1 MNNDRSISYIY
12 YRGFY
17 VRQSELY
24 LSTTYVTTTLVG
36 CIVNDKKY
44 KSNNK
49 EKYEEYTGAGI
60 VLSDPK
66 NKFFVLGQLTPDK
79 LSITDSTLIKNELR
93 KYIKNDTDDVLLYS
107 LGKPDVSAPIF
118 KNFNNMK
125 DELMKFMD
133 KVEIAKGI
141 YNIEPIPPKA
151 DEHIIITKSFD
162 PEYFKSGNTYEILL
176 TDHPKYKKSMSGI
189 LTHYD
194 KQRLVFYAYEVD
206 SEVGGFTH
214 KDTLEL
220 SIEDVEKYNI
230 KFLYYLSQTGVYDTL
245 NKVHDYVNSSIKD
258 LIGEE
263 FRISLRICH
272 EKSDED
278 E

>member
-36 CIVNDKKY
+36 CLVNDKKY

-66 NKFFVLGQLTPDK
+66 NKFFVLGQVNPDK
-79 LSITDSTLIKNELR
+79 LSTTESILIKNELK
-93 KYIKNDTDDVLLYS
+93 KYIKNDDTILLYS

-133 KVEIAKGI
+133 KVEIAKGV
-141 YNIEPIPPKA
+141 YNIEPVPPKA

-162 PEYFKSGNTYEILL
+162 PEYFKSGNTYEIILI
-176 TDHPKYKKSMSGI
+176 DHPKYKKWMSGI
-189 LTHYD
+189 LTKYD
-194 KQRLVFYAYEVD
+194 KQQLVFYVYEID

-230 KFLYYLSQTGVYDTL
+230 KFLRYLSQTGVYDTL

-263 FRISLRICH
+263 SRISLRICH

>member
-1 MNNDRSISYIY
+1 MNNDKNICYIY

-17 VRQSELY
+17 VRQSEIY

-36 CIVNDKKY
+36 CIVNDAKY

-49 EKYEEYTGAGI
+49 EKYEEYSGAGI
-60 VLSDPK
+60 ALSDPK
-66 NKFFVLGQLTPDK
+66 NKFFVLGQVNPEK

-93 KYIKNDTDDVLLYS
+93 KYIKNDDDDILLYS
-107 LGKPDVSAPIF
+107 LGKSDCSAPIF

-133 KVEIAKGI
+133 KVETVRGV

-151 DEHIIITKSFD
+151 DEHIITTKSFD
-162 PEYFKSGNTYEILL
+162 SLYFKLGDTYEILL
-176 TDHPKYKKSMSGI
+176 TNYTKYKKPMSGI

-194 KQRLVFYAYEVD
+194 KQQLVFYIYEVN
-206 SEVGGFTH
+206 SEIGGFTS
-214 KDTLEL
+214 KDTIEL

-230 KFLYYLSQTGVYDTL
+230 KFLRYSSQTGVYDTL
-245 NKVHDYVNSSIKD
+245 NKVHEYINDSMKD

-263 FRISLRICH
+263 FQISLKLCN
-272 EKSDED
+272 EKSNED